1 MKIVLKIGGSISINE
16 NGPVEAYFRK
26 LLPVIRQ
33 IKTRHRLI
41 LCIGGGKF
49 IRKYYKSI
57 EKLGLKKEE
66 MEWIAIELLRV
77 NVRFL
82 SSLLNMKPLYRL
94 EEISTKTTG
103 VIGGIKPGRSTD
115 ANAAYCAAKIK
126 ADLFVKLT
134 NVDGIYDKDPRKHKD
149 ARKLETLSFADL
161 KKFSQSGKPG
171 SYGILDRLAIET
183 ITKHKIKTVIMNGK
197 DPKNI
202 LKAIKGERIGTI
214 IAD

>member
-1 MKIVLKIGGSISINE
+1 
-16 NGPVEAYFRK
+16 
-26 LLPVIRQ
+26 
-33 IKTRHRLI
+33 
-41 LCIGGGKF
+41 
-49 IRKYYKSI
+49 
-57 EKLGLKKEE
+57 

-202 LKAIKGERIGTI
+202 LKLINGEKIGTLI
-214 IAD
+214 H

>member
-49 IRKYYKSI
+49 IRNYYKSI

-202 LKAIKGERIGTI
+202 LKLINGEKIGTLI
-214 IAD
+214 H

>member
-41 LCIGGGKF
+41 LW
-49 IRKYYKSI
+49 
-57 EKLGLKKEE
+57 KEE

-202 LKAIKGERIGTI
+202 LKLINGEKIGTLI
-214 IAD
+214 H